1 MNKKTIAVMLG
12 FFALL
17 AIYVNGQVGTHVAI
31 GVMEQVLFL
40 DHVETSAPANPP
52 AGVERWFASSATNR
66 MACITSTGADCTT
79 TPTGTIVLTLSLG
92 CPAGFT
98 NVAALDGKMPL
109 GTLTSHANTGTT
121 GGSDTLTPTFMG
133 DALPGHQHETPFM
146 VDDGNL
152 VVGVTKSSV
161 YGVGLDMP
169 GYVQQLNN
177 DGVTTSGIGS
187 ALTEDV
193 SAGTPTGTNSTED
206 NRSAFVRVLFCA
218 KN

>member
-1 MNKKTIAVMLG
+1 MKKLSLILLALVVG
-12 FFALL
+12 ALL
-17 AIYVNGQVGTHVAI
+17 LQAQVGTRVALGI
-31 GVMEQVLFL
+31 IEAVNYVDYNEV
-40 DHVETSAPANPP
+40 VTPTNPAS
-52 AGVERWFASSATNR
+52 GDQRWFASLVTHR

-79 TPTGTIVLTLSLG
+79 TPSGAITLTLAAA
-92 CPAGFT
+92 CPGGFT
-98 NVAALDGKMPL
+98 QVTALDGKMPL
-109 GTLTSHANTGTT
+109 GTLTAHGDVGST
-121 GGSDTLTPTFMG
+121 GGNDNLTSSFTGDTM
-133 DALPGHQHETPFM
+133 PGHQHETPFM
-146 VDDGNL
+146 IDDGAL
-152 VVGVTKSSV
+152 VVGVTKSSI

-206 NRSAFVRVLFCA
+206 NRSAFVRVLFCS